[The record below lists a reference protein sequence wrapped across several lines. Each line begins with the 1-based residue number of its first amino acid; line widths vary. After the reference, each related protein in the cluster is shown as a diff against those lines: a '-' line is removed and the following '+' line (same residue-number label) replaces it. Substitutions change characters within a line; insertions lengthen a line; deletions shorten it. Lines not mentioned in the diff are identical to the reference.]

1 MKTVNNVDPYPWSTV
16 RMYIPDILL
25 FAMLLIT
32 LAISFFASIYHY
44 GGSIDW
50 FQRSGSVVT
59 VFSAI
64 LEYRHLNIFEK
75 NSTQQCVLH
84 GSISGVPSM
93 AYLAKIRQY
102 IGSSCLYTL
111 AAGTIIWGY
120 GDIPFNN

>member
-1 MKTVNNVDPYPWSTV
+1 MNNIDPYPWSIV
-16 RMYIPDILL
+16 RMYIPDIIL

-32 LAISFFASIYHY
+32 LAISLFASIYHC

-59 VFSAI
+59 VLSAI

-75 NSTQQCVLH
+75 SPTQQCVLS
-84 GSISGVPSM
+84 GSLSGVPSM
-93 AYLAKIRQY
+93 TFLAKIRQY

-120 GDIPFNN
+120 GDIPFKN